1 MKYGQRIAIDVGYQ
15 DKMTDFVLEIVICS
29 DFLCRSGIVW
39 WSSCVLLIMPIKWHR
54 SIFLCIF
61 VEWYPYLNCTV
72 TISFIHSLN
81 HWIIHSFI
89 SFLCPISPS
98 LFLNST
104 LPPPIHILQTREP
117 IVGKPLFTP
126 NPCFLFFP
134 STHSIE
140 SKFSHLPISC
150 IFLPMHPIRFFPS
163 IPPKCTWL
171 EASSIAVSI
180 RFAFYSP
187 ESNA

>member
-1 MKYGQRIAIDVGYQ
+1 MKQLCFAHNANKVASKHIS
-15 DKMTDFVLEIVICS
+15 LHICGMIS
-29 DFLCRSGIVW
+29 LFELYCNNI
-39 WSSCVLLIMPIKWHR
+39 I
-54 SIFLCIF
+54 
-61 VEWYPYLNCTV
+61 E
-72 TISFIHSLN
+72 SFIESLN
-81 HWIIHSFI
+81 HSFI
-89 SFLCPISPS
+89 SFLCPISHS

-163 IPPKCTWL
+163 IPPKCT
-171 EASSIAVSI
+171 
-180 RFAFYSP
+180 
-187 ESNA
+187 

>member
-1 MKYGQRIAIDVGYQ
+1 MKQLCFAHNANKVASKHIS
-15 DKMTDFVLEIVICS
+15 LHICGMIS
-29 DFLCRSGIVW
+29 LFELYCNKIIQSFTESFI
-39 WSSCVLLIMPIKWHR
+39 L
-54 SIFLCIF
+54 
-61 VEWYPYLNCTV
+61 
-72 TISFIHSLN
+72 SFIH
-81 HWIIHSFI
+81 
-89 SFLCPISPS
+89 FLLMSISPS

-126 NPCFLFFP
+126 NPCFLFLP

-163 IPPKCTWL
+163 IPPKCT
-171 EASSIAVSI
+171 
-180 RFAFYSP
+180 
-187 ESNA
+187 